1 MNQKNGL
8 HKEDGFYLD
17 FPEYESIRTLLT
29 IICERYKDSV
39 AFGYCNSDKKEV
51 TVKYGEFLNDIINT
65 AKKINAQTDRK
76 DKHIGIVC
84 TNTYTCIVMIYAVA
98 VAGKTAV
105 LFEQT
110 IDASEF
116 KKLAKQTDTV
126 YVMLPNEKE
135 CEQFGTHAAY
145 YEAFVQEAQKAD
157 WSEYD
162 DLLPNINAEDAA
174 FILFTS
180 GTTGERN
187 GVVLSNRNM
196 TECIR
201 GGAIY
206 KLYDSQPSLLLVLP
220 LYHMYGL
227 VVLLCHLAIG
237 SKFYINSSLR
247 VLQKDLQKYQ
257 PQIME
262 CVPMMLEFLYKKIN
276 QTIDKSGKRRR
287 FEMAKRLGQL
297 LKRFNIDVSRK
308 LFSSILEPLGGNLEF
323 VICGGAFLDR
333 KILDFFAAIGI
344 VVYEGYGLTE
354 TATFVSV
361 NTDRYHKYGS
371 VGILTPYND
380 VRIVDGE
387 IQIKGKN
394 IMTGYYKNEELTQKA
409 FDGSWFKTG
418 DLGYL
423 DKDGFLYLTGRKK
436 NLLILSNG
444 QNMSPEIIENN
455 LLKYDLID
463 EVVVS
468 EREGHIHAQIY
479 TTMLDRKEESVLQAD
494 IKQIIDSVNR
504 NSSRSQ
510 YIETFEILK
519 EPFKKTV
526 TMKIKRT

>member
-1 MNQKNGL
+1 MKQKNSL

-17 FPEYESIRTLLT
+17 FPEYESIRTVLKE
-29 IICERYKDSV
+29 ICEKYKDSD
-39 AFGYCNSDKKEV
+39 AFGYCDKDKREV
-51 TVKYGEFLNDIINT
+51 TVKYGEFLKDILNT
-65 AKKINAQTDRK
+65 AKKINIQIK
-76 DKHIGIVC
+76 PEDKHIGIVC
-84 TNTYTCIVMIYAVA
+84 TNTYMCIVMIYAV
-98 VAGKTAV
+98 VSAGKTAV

-110 IDASEF
+110 IEAQEL
-116 KKLAKQTDTV
+116 KKLANQTDTL
-126 YVMLPNEKE
+126 YVMLPKEKN
-135 CEQFGTHAAY
+135 CEQFDGHAAY
-145 YEAFVQEAQKAD
+145 YEDFVQEAQKED
-157 WSEYD
+157 WTDSKYS
-162 DLLPNINAEDAA
+162 LPDINADDAA

-196 TECIR
+196 AECIR

-262 CVPMMLEFLYKKIN
+262 CVPMMLEFLYKRIN
-276 QTIDKSGKRRR
+276 QNIDKTGKRKK
-287 FEMAKRLGQL
+287 FEMAKRLCL
-297 LKRFNIDVSRK
+297 FLKKINIDISRK

-323 VICGGAFLDR
+323 IICGGAFLDR

-354 TATFVSV
+354 TATFVTV

-380 VRIVDGE
+380 VRIADGE

-394 IMTGYYKNEELTQKA
+394 IMKEYYGNEELTRKA
-409 FDGSWFKTG
+409 FDGEWFKTG
-418 DLGYL
+418 DLGYI

-444 QNMSPEIIENN
+444 QNLSPEVIENN
-455 LLKYDLID
+455 LIKYELID
-463 EVVVS
+463 EAVVS
-468 EREGHIHAQIY
+468 EKEGHIHAQIY
-479 TTMLDRKEESVLQAD
+479 TAMIENKEEAVLYAD
-494 IKQIIDSVNR
+494 IKRIIDSVNR
-504 NSSRSQ
+504 SSSRQQ
-510 YIETFEILK
+510 YIETFELRK